1 MNQPFPRPVE
11 KGAGTTASFSGT
23 VVILAGVFGLIL
35 GLTIGFGTML
45 VLKRS
50 DSNAAA
56 SASASASVELEPE
69 PPTSATASATAA
81 PKKPAV
87 DPRVAAAQRRL
98 RELSKKIKSTRSKQL
113 DGQCGKFKK
122 GYNKGY
128 LYDGGNFAEKKELA
142 GLRGCVALAQTS
154 KAPWFCCKF

>member
-1 MNQPFPRPVE
+1 MNQPFPQPVE
-11 KGAGTTASFSGT
+11 KSKSSGSSYSGT
-23 VVILAGVFGLIL
+23 VVLLAGVFGLIL

-50 DSNAAA
+50 ADSAAAAA
-56 SASASASVELEPE
+56 SASASVDLEAEPPASVEP
-69 PPTSATASATAA
+69 SATAA
-81 PKKPAV
+81 PKPKV

-98 RELSKKIKSTRSKQL
+98 RELSKKIKSSRSKQL

-122 GYNKGY
+122 GFGKGY
-128 LYDGGNFAEKKELA
+128 VYDGGNFAEKKELA